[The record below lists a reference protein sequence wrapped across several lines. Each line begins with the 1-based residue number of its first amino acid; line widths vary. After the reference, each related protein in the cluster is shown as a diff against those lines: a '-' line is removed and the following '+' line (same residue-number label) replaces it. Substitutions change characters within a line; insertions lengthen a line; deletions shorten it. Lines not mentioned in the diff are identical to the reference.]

1 MKNYAIIKPYGR
13 ESYPEALLSVI
24 DGIKSFLKAECAAG
38 RSLLYARFFLSDAQN
53 QAAALRGACSAANIP
68 EGNISLIEQH
78 PLDGSRISALV
89 TTVSNPEEYSFCSL
103 RLSDQE
109 AAGKDSYQQTR
120 MLFAK
125 YLDIIGQ
132 EGLSLHT
139 HCVRTWIFVRDIDIN
154 YSGMVKARNDVFA
167 EEGLTTDTHFIAST
181 GIEGGPEAKQA
192 LVAIDFLTCPQ
203 IAEADKTYLKG
214 LSHLSPTRDY
224 GVSFERGVRFR
235 DSEGAHIYIS
245 GTASIDH
252 KGLIL
257 NEGSTPKQ
265 TDSLLENIE
274 VLLKE
279 GGAGLED
286 VPYFVVYLRDISDAA
301 KVDAYMQERFPQV
314 PRVILYARVCR
325 PGWLIEMECEAP
337 CD

>member
-1 MKNYAIIKPYGR
+1 
-13 ESYPEALLSVI
+13 
-24 DGIKSFLKAECAAG
+24 
-38 RSLLYARFFLSDAQN
+38 
-53 QAAALRGACSAANIP
+53 
-68 EGNISLIEQH
+68 
-78 PLDGSRISALV
+78 
-89 TTVSNPEEYSFCSL
+89 
-103 RLSDQE
+103 
-109 AAGKDSYQQTR
+109 
-120 MLFAK
+120 MLFAN
-125 YLDIIGQ
+125 YLDIIGP

-203 IAEADKTYLKG
+203 IADADKTYLKG

-224 GVSFERGVRFR
+224 GVSFERGVRLR

-265 TDSLLENIE
+265 TDRLLENIE

-337 CD
+337 CDNGA